1 MEVEQIKIDHHKPF
15 DFYQMTL
22 PVFSKDN
29 KIAYVEFNHFCSGGL
44 CGSGQAIY
52 LKKLN
57 GRWVV
62 SFKRMTW
69 MS

>member
-1 MEVEQIKIDHHKPF
+1 
-15 DFYQMTL
+15 MTL

-29 KIAYVEFNHFCSGGL
+29 KIAYVELNHYCSGGL